1 MNGKIVSRRARRLA
15 YGRGMSPFRPR
26 SLLLA
31 AAALVVSAQAPAS
44 APPASAPPAID
55 QAGARAIV
63 EGVHAMLAGVLGTLA
78 PASGLLHATV
88 QGDHYRIE
96 IPVAHRWNGGGVG
109 GDSIGANLVP
119 LGDGR
124 WRVGDGAL
132 PRHLEFNVDHPP
144 PGVASLTAMTMKV
157 GSFSGVID
165 TTLATPTRLRFH
177 IADET
182 VAGVGPG
189 ISNGGHLDAADG
201 ALLVTPAADGRVT
214 LANTSS
220 LRGMHTNSAI
230 GKLTTSSDV
239 ASASGSLRI
248 DNLSLPALRA
258 GIRAITTLATLPNPA
273 PGTSGGTGTDPA
285 VRKEL
290 HTLIADLAS
299 GATSVSM
306 RSSESGI
313 AIHGTGPVQ
322 GTIGHVG
329 FGMRLGQRN
338 GSVALALRFVLDK
351 PSFPALVPAGILAR
365 FMPSRVVLR
374 PRLAGIDAAALRR
387 SLDAAVDSPEPSAL
401 PGLAMAVLDAHPATV
416 AIDSLLIDTGPARIT
431 GHGTL
436 TVRGPGDAQGSAT
449 LRATGIDAAMK
460 ELSADPEGQKA
471 LGMLI
476 FLKGLAKPEGD
487 ALVWHLVFDGQ
498 KLLVNGNDVSALAP
512 NAPK

>member
-1 MNGKIVSRRARRLA
+1 
-15 YGRGMSPFRPR
+15 MSPFRLR

-31 AAALVVSAQAPAS
+31 AAALAVSAQAPAS

-55 QAGARAIV
+55 HAGARAIV

-78 PASGLLHATV
+78 PAANLLVATAH
-88 QGDHYRIE
+88 GDHYRIE
-96 IPVAHRWNGGGVG
+96 IPVEHRWKGGGVG
-109 GDSIGANLVP
+109 GDSIGANLIP
-119 LGDGR
+119 LGQGR
-124 WRVGDGAL
+124 WRVADGAL
-132 PRHLEFNVDHPP
+132 PRHLEFSVDHPP

-165 TTLATPTRLRFH
+165 TTLATPTRLDFH
-177 IADET
+177 IADEHL
-182 VAGVGPG
+182 AGVGPG
-189 ISNGGHLDAADG
+189 MSSGGHLDAADG
-201 ALLVTPAADGRVT
+201 SLLVTPAADGRVT
-214 LANTSS
+214 LLNTSS
-220 LRGMHTNSAI
+220 MRGLHTTSVA
-230 GKLTTSSDV
+230 GKLKTSSDV

-258 GIRAITTLATLPNPA
+258 AIRAITTLAGLPNPA
-273 PGTSGGTGTDPA
+273 PGTSGGTGTDPG

-290 HTLIADLAS
+290 HTLIADLAG
-299 GATSVSM
+299 GATSISM
-306 RSSESGI
+306 QSSESGI
-313 AIHGTGPVQ
+313 AIQGAGPVQ

-329 FGMRLGQRN
+329 FGMRLRERD
-338 GSVALALRFVLDK
+338 GSVALAVRFALDK
-351 PSFPALVPAGILAR
+351 PSFPAIAPAGILAR

-387 SLDAAVDSPEPSAL
+387 TLDAAVDSPEPNAL
-401 PGLAMAVLDAHPATV
+401 PGLAMAVLDGHPATV

-436 TVRGPGDAQGSAT
+436 TVRGPGEAQGSAT

-460 ELSADPEGQKA
+460 ELSADPEGQQA
-471 LGMLI
+471 LGMLV

-498 KLLVNGNDVSALAP
+498 KLLVNGNDVSAMAP
-512 NAPK
+512 PAPK

>member
-1 MNGKIVSRRARRLA
+1 MNGKIVSRPARRVA

-44 APPASAPPAID
+44 APPAID
-55 QAGARAIV
+55 HAGAQAIV

-96 IPVAHRWNGGGVG
+96 IPVAHRWNGGAVG
-109 GDSIGANLVP
+109 GDSLGADLLP
-119 LGDGR
+119 LGQGR
-124 WRVGDGAL
+124 WQVANGAL
-132 PRHLEFNVDHPP
+132 PGRLEFSIDHPP
-144 PGVASLTAMTMKV
+144 PGVASLTTMTIKE
-157 GSFSGVID
+157 GGFAGVID
-165 TTLATPTRLRFH
+165 TTLATPTQLDFH
-177 IADET
+177 VADENLM
-182 VAGVGPG
+182 GQGPQL
-189 ISNGGHLDAADG
+189 SNGGHLDAARG
-201 ALLVTPAADGRVT
+201 SLLVTPAADGRVT
-214 LANTSS
+214 VVSTSS
-220 LRGMHTNSAI
+220 LRGMRTTAVA
-230 GKLTTSSDV
+230 GKLKTSSAV

-258 GIRAITTLATLPNPA
+258 GVRAITTLATLPVPA
-273 PGTSGGTGTDPA
+273 PGTSGGTSTDPA

-299 GATSVSM
+299 GATSISM
-306 RSSESGI
+306 QSSESGI
-313 AIHGTGPVQ
+313 ALHGAGPVQ

-329 FGMRLGQRN
+329 FGMRLAERN
-338 GSVALALRFVLDK
+338 GSVALALRFVLEK
-351 PSFPALVPAGILAR
+351 PSFPAIVPAGILAT

-387 SLDAAVDSPEPSAL
+387 TLDAAVDSPEPNAL
-401 PGLAMAVLDAHPATV
+401 PALAMAVLDAHPATV

-449 LRATGIDAAMK
+449 LRATGLDAAIK
-460 ELSADPEGQKA
+460 ELSADPGGQQA

-476 FLKGLAKPEGD
+476 FLKGLGKPEGD
-487 ALVWHLVFDGQ
+487 AVVWRLVFDGH
-498 KLLVNGNDVSALAP
+498 KLLVNGNDISTLAP
-512 NAPK
+512 QAPK